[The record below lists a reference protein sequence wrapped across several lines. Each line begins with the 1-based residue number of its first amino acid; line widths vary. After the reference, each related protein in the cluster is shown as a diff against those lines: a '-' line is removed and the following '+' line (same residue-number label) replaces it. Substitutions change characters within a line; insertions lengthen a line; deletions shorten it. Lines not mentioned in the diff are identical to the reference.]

1 MGPMQ
6 IHNTGWCAAFDGRG
20 DLEVV
25 AFRERD
31 GAAMVMD
38 VEQGRIVP
46 AADVPGFAELRQT
59 SDPVLGV
66 LPGEGWTVAGA
77 APQGTR
83 LAGTRAVVAF
93 LVRQSGVEVFVTDG
107 VGAQSFNHPDY
118 TLIPP
123 SE

>member
-1 MGPMQ
+1 MQ
-6 IHNTGWCAAFDGRG
+6 IHSTGWYAAFDNGD

-31 GAAMVMD
+31 GAAMIMD

-46 AADVPGFAELRQT
+46 AADVPGFAELKQAG
-59 SDPVLGV
+59 DPVLGV
-66 LPGEGWTVAGA
+66 LPGEGWTVAEA
-77 APQGTR
+77 APRGTR

-93 LVRQSGVEVFVTDG
+93 LVRRSGVEVFVADG
-107 VGAQSFNHPDY
+107 VGAQPFSHPDY

-123 SE
+123 D

>member
-1 MGPMQ
+1 ME
-6 IHNTGWCAAFDGRG
+6 IHNTGWCAAFDDRD
-20 DLEVV
+20 DLDVL

-38 VEQGRIVP
+38 VAQGRIVP
-46 AADVPGFAELRQT
+46 AADVPGFAELRQAG
-59 SDPVLGV
+59 DAVLGV
-66 LPGEGWTVAGA
+66 LPGEGWTVAEA

-83 LAGTRAVVAF
+83 QAGTRAVVAF

-107 VGAQSFNHPDY
+107 VGARPFNHPDY

-123 SE
+123 A